1 MNSIDIVPFALIAVG
16 LLALLGLVLSIVF
29 FLSLKNQLRELG
41 FQMTD
46 QADAIEKVNR
56 VLGVLGSYSLE
67 SFDKRLAELEAR
79 KPVVVP
85 EPTSPAFVG
94 ASRRGQ
100 VLRLHRNGES
110 TAEIAETLGVSQGEV
125 NLTLKLQDLFS
136 QTVP

>member
-1 MNSIDIVPFALIAVG
+1 MNFNDIVPVAVIAIA
-16 LLALLGLVLSIVF
+16 LLALLGLVLNIAF
-29 FLSLKNQLRELG
+29 FLSLKNQLRDLG
-41 FQMTD
+41 YQSTD
-46 QADAIEKVNR
+46 QAEALEKLNR
-56 VLGVLGSYSLE
+56 VVSVLGSYSLE
-67 SFDKRLAELEAR
+67 SFDKRLAELETR

-85 EPTSPAFVG
+85 EPSSPAFVG

-100 VLRLHRNGES
+100 VLRLHRSGES

>member
-1 MNSIDIVPFALIAVG
+1 MNFNDIAPFALLAVG
-16 LLALLGLVLSIVF
+16 LLALAGLVLNIVF
-29 FLSLKNQLRELG
+29 FLALQKQLRELG
-41 FQMTD
+41 YGSKD
-46 QADAIEKVNR
+46 QAEAIDKVNR
-56 VLGVLGSYSLE
+56 TLGVLGSYNLE
-67 SFDKRLAELEAR
+67 NFDKRLAEIESR

-85 EPTSPAFVG
+85 EPSSPAFVG

-136 QTVP
+136 QTAP